1 MILGGLLA
9 KSTDAECW
17 ALRRAEKKLDVNFD
31 GVMELVGVANDCGDG
46 YYFLDFGTAP
56 AARFS
61 FRAEE
66 DLKTGTLIFRTG
78 MELGFKAALR
88 PGAAPLSV
96 GEPVRLL
103 DGRKGEVQG
112 FTFIL
117 DKDYQ
122 YQDTR
127 AEVMIEG
134 AKTLID
140 VSLLDIISRKK

>member
-1 MILGGLLA
+1 MVLGGLLA

-17 ALRRAEKKLDVNFD
+17 ALRRPQKELDVNLD

-46 YYFLDFGTAP
+46 YHFLDFGTTP

-61 FRAEE
+61 SRAEE
-66 DLKTGTLIFRTG
+66 DLRTGTLIFRTG
-78 MELGFKAALR
+78 MELGFKAALKL
-88 PGAAPLSV
+88 GAAPLSV
-96 GEPVRLL
+96 GESVRLL
-103 DGRKGEVQG
+103 DGRKGEIRG

-117 DKDYQ
+117 GKDYE

-134 AKTLID
+134 AKNLID
-140 VSLLDIISRKK
+140 VSLLDLIPRKK